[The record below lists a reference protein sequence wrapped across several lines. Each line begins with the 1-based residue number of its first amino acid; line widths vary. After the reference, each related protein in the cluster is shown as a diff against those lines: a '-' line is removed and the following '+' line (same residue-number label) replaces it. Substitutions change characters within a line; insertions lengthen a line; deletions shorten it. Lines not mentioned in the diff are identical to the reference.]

1 MDYTG
6 KWVFH
11 STMSRDEDFN
21 IVYLNAEEYLNSPMP
36 YIDENDEDEV
46 KSEMQERKRMINSF
60 VKITDDMKMY
70 LMMALPE
77 GVSQQEVDA
86 AVAAGHIKL
95 MDGAIFSEVLDCELR
110 DGELWYNSGI
120 EGEIFGEKADPW
132 VKAIDKDGLL
142 TFAATRYVKE

>member
-1 MDYTG
+1 MQYAG
-6 KWVFH
+6 KWMFH
-11 STMSRDEDFN
+11 SMIARDDDFN
-21 IVYLNAEEYLNSPMP
+21 IIYLNAEEYLNSPMP

-46 KSEMQERKRMINSF
+46 ESEMRERKRMINSF

-70 LMMALPE
+70 LLMSLPE

-95 MDGAIFSEVLDCELR
+95 MDGAICSESMDCELR

-120 EGEIFGEKADPW
+120 EGEIFGEKTDPW
-132 VKAIDKDGLL
+132 VKAIDDDGFLI
-142 TFAATRYVKE
+142 FVATRYIKE